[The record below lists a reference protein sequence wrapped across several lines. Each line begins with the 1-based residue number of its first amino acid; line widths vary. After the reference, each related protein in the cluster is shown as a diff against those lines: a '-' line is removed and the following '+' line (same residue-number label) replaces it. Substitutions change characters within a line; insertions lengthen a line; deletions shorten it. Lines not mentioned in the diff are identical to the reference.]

1 MAYIKK
7 TTFNIDGITIHSSF
21 SILVNCKNLPS
32 LNLEQLNN
40 LVKKYDQLQLIIWNF
55 IHRENNIK
63 VYWFS
68 IKINQMYSHQ
78 ILGNID
84 VIKCREFYQV

>member
-7 TTFNIDGITIHSSF
+7 TTFNIDGITIHSSL

-40 LVKKYDQLQLIIWNF
+40 LIKKYDQLQLIVLNEISF
-55 IHRENNIK
+55 IEKIILKFIDFRLR
-63 VYWFS
+63 S
-68 IKINQMYSHQ
+68 IKCIHIKFLE
-78 ILGNID
+78 ILM
-84 VIKCREFYQV
+84 